1 MTILKVRHT
10 GIGKHLAFYSGTSKK
25 PIFHSASMQGEN
37 EPKKS
42 LEENTILA
50 SKFLE
55 KEYGQEWFRKVTLI
69 DWEPSCN
76 ERV

>member
-1 MTILKVRHT
+1 
-10 GIGKHLAFYSGTSKK
+10 
-25 PIFHSASMQGEN
+25 MQGEN

-42 LEENTILA
+42 LEDNTILA